1 MPKETFFNLP
11 EDKREAMIDLAVRM
25 FAEDDYK
32 NVSISAFVREAGI
45 AKGSFYQY
53 FEDKKDLYLFLITL
67 AGQQKRAFFERHS
80 PPDTGGDVFA
90 YLRWMYRV
98 GVKFEFHNPNF
109 AQIGYRA
116 LYGDAPL
123 PTETVRMLQ
132 DGTRLFFEGLIAR
145 GKAHG
150 CIREDLDPELGAFI
164 FNTIFTHLGDYML
177 CRLEIAPETLAQ
189 SPQALESPESA
200 ALFNRVVDILE
211 RGMGP
216 HPAPNE

>member
-1 MPKETFFNLP
+1 MPKDTFFNLP

-32 NVSISAFVREAGI
+32 NVSVSAFVREAGI

-53 FEDKKDLYLFLITL
+53 FEDKKDLYLFLVNL
-67 AGQQKRAFFERHS
+67 AGKQKQEFFERHS

-90 YLRWMYRV
+90 YLRWMYQV
-98 GVKFEFHNPNF
+98 GVKFEFQNPNF
-109 AQIGYRA
+109 AQIGYRS

-123 PTETVRMLQ
+123 PTETVRVLQ
-132 DGTRLFFEGLIAR
+132 DGTRLFFETLIAR

-150 CIREDLDPELGAFI
+150 CIREDLDPDLAAFF

-177 CRLEIAPETLAQ
+177 RRLEIPPEALAR
-189 SPQALESPESA
+189 SAQALEKPESA

-211 RGMGP
+211 KGMAP
-216 HPAPNE
+216 HTTPHE